1 MGRPWRRNTPAT
13 PPGTARA
20 YQDATK
26 VMHLLA
32 LRLRLCP
39 EARVPGPFSTNSG
52 GQAGKSAGSTQ
63 PDRCQDSR
71 GPPTS

>member
-1 MGRPWRRNTPAT
+1 
-13 PPGTARA
+13 
-20 YQDATK
+20 

>member
-1 MGRPWRRNTPAT
+1 MGLFTVQSSPFHTQSLQIRETCVS
-13 PPGTARA
+13 GTARA

-39 EARVPGPFSTNSG
+39 EARVPRTERRM
-52 GQAGKSAGSTQ
+52 
-63 PDRCQDSR
+63 DRHFEYR
-71 GPPTS
+71 PEVL

>member
-1 MGRPWRRNTPAT
+1 MQSIRNGRRNTPAT

-20 YQDATK
+20 YQDAIK

-39 EARVPGPFSTNSG
+39 EARVPRTE
-52 GQAGKSAGSTQ
+52 
-63 PDRCQDSR
+63 R
-71 GPPTS
+71 

>member
-39 EARVPGPFSTNSG
+39 EARVPRTERRGGETIGRPWKLSSG
-52 GQAGKSAGSTQ
+52 LAYR
-63 PDRCQDSR
+63 P
-71 GPPTS
+71 